1 MFFPLVH
8 LFFLKP
14 SHQERIAIQMERKR
28 YYSKN
33 NSNNFLSYFNAL
45 QLEEDMTTRI
55 ITRTHYK
62 QRLDYILV
70 LKVYSCVIRSYQ
82 PKRNAFFYYPLA
94 LKVLLFLPK
103 FKNVK
108 ILTFALM
115 NLKVIHAKIIR
126 YAKQYSTIFV
136 DDVSKLMNY
145 RGQ

>member
-1 MFFPLVH
+1 MKKNNL
-8 LFFLKP
+8 LFFVFSRYAPLFFKALSSRENCHP
-14 SHQERIAIQMERKR
+14 IERKR

-45 QLEEDMTTRI
+45 QLEEDMMTRI
-55 ITRTHYK
+55 ITRTHYR

-108 ILTFALM
+108 ILTFALL
-115 NLKVIHAKIIR
+115 NLKVIHARIIR
-126 YAKQYSTIFV
+126 YVK
-136 DDVSKLMNY
+136 
-145 RGQ
+145 